1 MKKIAIIGPP
11 GAGKTTLAGN
21 LGPLLKMKVFHLDR
35 LFWAPGWKGKSREA
49 RMEILRGLV
58 QEKHWIIEGTY
69 LDSSEPRLNAADTI
83 IFLDTPP
90 LVCLWRLLQRYC
102 KYHGRSR
109 RDIPQGCTDRLTP
122 FRMLKAVIFPF
133 RGRKKLEKKLREFPR
148 GKVVRLRS
156 AKQVKYYL
164 AQLELH
170 TEEKQ
175 QSSPSVVK
183 ERPLTLISGFVNRGV
198 QFCFLACSIGA
209 ATLLMS
215 LFVPFLKLTV
225 KPSKSGENVGTPEN
239 NDKQYEVAGMAS
251 QGH

>member
-11 GAGKTTLAGN
+11 GAGKTTLARN
-21 LGPLLKMKVFHLDR
+21 LGSLLKMKIFHLDR
-35 LFWAPGWKGKSREA
+35 FFWEPGRKGKSREE
-49 RMEILRGLV
+49 RLEILDHLV
-58 QEKHWIIEGTY
+58 QEKQWIIEGTY

-90 LVCLWRLLQRYC
+90 LVCLWRIVKRYFV
-102 KYHGRSR
+102 YFGRPR
-109 RDIPQGCTDRLTP
+109 RDIPRGCTDRLTP
-122 FRMLKAVIFPF
+122 FRMLRVVIFRF
-133 RGRKKLEKKLREFPR
+133 RGRKKLKERLREFPR
-148 GKVVRLRS
+148 GKVIRLHS
-156 AKQVKYYL
+156 PKQVKYYL

-215 LFVPFLKLTV
+215 LFAQFPKLTV
-225 KPSKSGENVGTPEN
+225 KPSKSGENVGTSEN
-239 NDKQYEVAGMAS
+239 NDKQLAGIAS

>member
-11 GAGKTTLAGN
+11 GAGKTTLARN
-21 LGPLLKMKVFHLDR
+21 LGSLLKMKIFHLDR
-35 LFWAPGWKGKSREA
+35 FFWEPGRKGKSREE
-49 RMEILRGLV
+49 RLEILDHLV
-58 QEKHWIIEGTY
+58 QEKQWIIEGTY
-69 LDSSEPRLNAADTI
+69 IDSSEPRLKAADTI
-83 IFLDTPP
+83 IFLNTS
-90 LVCLWRLLQRYC
+90 LLLCLWRIRRRHH
-102 KYHGRSR
+102 KYHDLSR
-109 RDIPQGCTDRLTP
+109 RDIPQGCTDKLTP
-122 FRMLKAVIFPF
+122 FRILKVVIFPF
-133 RGRKKLEKKLREFPR
+133 QGRKKLEQKLREFPQE
-148 GKVVRLRS
+148 KVIRLRS
-156 AKQVKYYL
+156 AKQVKYYV

-215 LFVPFLKLTV
+215 LFAQFPKLTV
-225 KPSKSGENVGTPEN
+225 KPSKSGENVGTSEN
-239 NDKQYEVAGMAS
+239 NDKQLAGIAS